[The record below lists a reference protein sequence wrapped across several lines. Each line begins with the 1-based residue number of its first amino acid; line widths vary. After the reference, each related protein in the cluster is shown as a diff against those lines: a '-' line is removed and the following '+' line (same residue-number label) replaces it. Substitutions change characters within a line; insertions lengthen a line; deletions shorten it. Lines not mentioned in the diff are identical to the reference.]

1 MGDTRFNCGSQSPSC
16 LLLTPI
22 IYPVILQRMM
32 CLCVCVCAQSLQSCL
47 TLCISMDCSPPGSS
61 ILGIL
66 QIRILEWVA
75 MPCSRGSSRHEG
87 SNFHL
92 LCLLHW
98 WMDSL
103 PLGSPGKAQC
113 MIGMQFSAGKLLISF
128 GLNSRSSLTTWVWDL
143 CFLLNE
149 IKIIIVPNSKSCD
162 A

>member
-1 MGDTRFNCGSQSPSC
+1 MQ
-16 LLLTPI
+16 L
-22 IYPVILQRMM
+22 IYPRAFTACAKLLP
-32 CLCVCVCAQSLQSCL
+32 LCPTPCD
-47 TLCISMDCSPPGSS
+47 TMDCSQPGSS

-75 MPCSRGSSRHEG
+75 MPFSRGSSRHEG

>member
-1 MGDTRFNCGSQSPSC
+1 MHTRS
-16 LLLTPI
+16 
-22 IYPVILQRMM
+22 R
-32 CLCVCVCAQSLQSCL
+32 QSCL
-47 TLCISMDCSPPGSS
+47 TLCDPMDYSLRGSS
-61 ILGIL
+61 VHGHL
-66 QIRILEWVA
+66 QERIMEWVA
-75 MPCSRGSSRHEG
+75 MPFSRGSSQPRDRTA
-87 SNFHL
+87 SYVFPAL
-92 LCLLHW
+92 QV
-98 WMDSL
+98 DSL